1 MSFRERIASFLRPP
15 ERKELTPEQA
25 AILAAQGSVAWAEPS
40 QLLLD
45 KKYNP
50 DDLIG
55 RKGFQIYKR
64 MMLDE
69 QVKAV
74 VHFKRASV
82 TGRQWFFDLD
92 FEKHGLSEKE
102 ARRRVD
108 IYTDMIDV
116 GYRGAF
122 VDGLNAVMK
131 AQWQGF
137 SITEQM
143 FGQFESGGK
152 TYWGLRELKPKPFD
166 TFYPVVDDRGQVH
179 RWVQQGGPGF
189 DEKEVDL
196 RKFVYYR
203 YNPDMDEHYGW
214 SELRSAYRS
223 YLAKDITISLMNVYV
238 EKLAGGFP
246 VAKPS
251 EGTFLVRD
259 SQEWKDLQNIMKN
272 LTSKSSVILPS
283 GVDLEI
289 IQVSGSQVTV
299 FEKAIEI
306 HDLAIAKALLMPNL
320 MGLSHTGQTGAYSQS
335 ETQFDVFMIIA
346 DDEANRLADAMNE
359 QVFSPLG
366 KVNFPDGI
374 APRFHFKPL
383 SQRKRMQMLK
393 TWVELVTSQAV
404 IPSDTDE
411 RHVRDLMDFP
421 EKGEVLVNPLNP
433 APASDRPDRTQ
444 PRNPVGQGDAPERPG
459 DDIPETIRG
468 TPVSASAFAR
478 AMERVSFAVIDRQAQ
493 LKIDDF
499 VPRVE
504 SAVAEMVAEGLT
516 RIEEQKLGSDPNTAD
531 QIGRFELNNFK
542 VRIVNTQV
550 RRALQ
555 AGVNI
560 GEDHAR
566 REVDKAK
573 RERFKKLDF
582 DRLGELAQ
590 QYLTQK
596 AFTISGDLKAG
607 VEKAIQT
614 VLLNALKFT
623 WTTREIKRAIY
634 KTLVSQGILSGRT
647 AMEALGLDD
656 LAALSEEL
664 DLQGGLQPYRLDTV
678 IRTNM
683 FEAVNEARFN
693 VFTDPELDGFVRA
706 LEYSAIL
713 DSRTT
718 PICRNLDGKTYS
730 AEDWQG
736 RFRHFTPPNH
746 FNCRSL
752 LIPVTTV
759 DEDVALTEESPSVE
773 PQEGFG

>member
-1 MSFRERIASFLRPP
+1 VNLREWAVNFLRPP
-15 ERKELTPEQA
+15 EKPAPTVEEIARSA
-25 AILAAQGSVAWAEPS
+25 AIGSVAWAEPS
-40 QLLLD
+40 QLLVD

-55 RKGFQIYKR
+55 RKGFEVYKR

-102 ARRRVD
+102 ARKRVD
-108 IYTDMIDV
+108 IFTDMLEM

-122 VDGLNAVMK
+122 VDGLNAIMK

-152 TYWGLRELKPKPFD
+152 TYWGLQELKPKPFD

-189 DEKEVDL
+189 HEQPIDL

-238 EKLAGGFP
+238 ERLAGGFP

-251 EGTFLVRD
+251 EGTYLVRD
-259 SQEWKDLQNIMKN
+259 SKEWKDLQQIMKN

-283 GVDLEI
+283 GIDLEI
-289 IQVSGSQVTV
+289 VQVSGSQVTV

-320 MGLSHTGQTGAYSQS
+320 LGLSHTGQTGAYSQS

-359 QVFSPLG
+359 QVFAPLG
-366 KVNFPDGI
+366 KVNFADGV
-374 APRFHFKPL
+374 APRFRFKPL

-393 TWVELVTSQAV
+393 TWVELVTSGAV
-404 IPSDTDE
+404 LPSDTDE
-411 RHVRDLMDFP
+411 HHVRDLMDFP
-421 EKGEVLVNPLNP
+421 EKGEVLLNPLNP
-433 APASDRPDRTQ
+433 ATPGGKDDTQ
-444 PRNPVGQGDAPERPG
+444 PRKPVGQGDNPERPG

-468 TPVSASAFAR
+468 NPVSASAFAR
-478 AMERVSFAVIDRQAQ
+478 AQERVSFAVIDRQAQ

-499 VPRVE
+499 IPRVE
-504 SAVAEMVAEGLT
+504 TAIAEAVVEGLT
-516 RIEEQKLGSDPNTAD
+516 RIEEQKLGSDPSTSD
-531 QIGRFELNNFK
+531 KVGRFELNGFK
-542 VRIVNTQV
+542 VRVLNTQV
-550 RRALQ
+550 QRALQ

-560 GEDHAR
+560 GEDHAK
-566 REVDKAK
+566 REIDKAK
-573 RERFKKLDF
+573 GERFKKLDF

-590 QYLTQK
+590 QFLNQR

-607 VEKAIQT
+607 VEKAIQG
-614 VLLNALKFT
+614 VLMNAIKFT
-623 WTTREIKRAIY
+623 WTDREIKRAIY
-634 KTLVSQGILSGRT
+634 KTLVQQGILSGQT

-656 LAALSEEL
+656 LASLSTEL
-664 DLQGGLQPYRLDTV
+664 DLQGGLAPYRLDTV

-718 PICRNLDGKTYS
+718 EICRHMDGRVYAS
-730 AEDWQG
+730 NDPVWN
-736 RFRHFTPPNH
+736 RLRPPNH
-746 FNCRSL
+746 MNCRSL
-752 LIPVTTV
+752 LIPVTEV
-759 DEDVALTEESPSVE
+759 DEDVEITEEKPSVE
-773 PQEGFG
+773 PQAGFG